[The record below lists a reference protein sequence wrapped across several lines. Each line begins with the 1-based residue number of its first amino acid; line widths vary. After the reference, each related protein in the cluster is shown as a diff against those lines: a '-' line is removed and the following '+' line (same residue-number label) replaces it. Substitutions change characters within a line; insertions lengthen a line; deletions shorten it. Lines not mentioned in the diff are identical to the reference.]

1 MEAHLCFDDGLGE
14 SRSRVFECRQRAVDG
29 VGQGRLRVRQ
39 RRLRIDEVHLGS
51 VVGHRLLCLK
61 EKFHYSKCQNYLKR
75 KSKIKIFNFFS
86 N

>member
-1 MEAHLCFDDGLGE
+1 VEAHLCFDDGLGE

-51 VVGHRLLCLK
+51 VVGHRLLCLQEK
-61 EKFHYSKCQNYLKR
+61 EKFHC
-75 KSKIKIFNFFS
+75 
-86 N
+86 